1 MSSPLDREL
10 GPDEPSPFAPKRVR
24 DAAERR
30 IKGSGTSEDPEQDK
44 LPEFA
49 RPDEGFVIE
58 DYHVPRSLEPTLMP
72 EILPVPG
79 SASTFGVVSLLTLA
93 VAAVVA
99 FFVVIKFSA
108 NREVAAS
115 NEGAPSFGTRF
126 TGQSSDAGQQTR
138 KEFEQSKPPFP
149 RLTLIQGALRTAGV
163 AFPLNASL
171 SGSATGAT
179 IIIDGLARGST
190 LNVGRASGVG
200 GWRLSAAD
208 LDNALVQPPPGFVGP
223 MDLVLELRL
232 ADDIIADRKD
242 LHLEWIGALPFQGP
256 RWVLRQLDREEIS
269 ALLKRGENFIADGD
283 LASARLVLQRAAEAG
298 DPRAALRLAG
308 TYDPIVL
315 EQLSVPGYS
324 VDANIAMARTWY
336 ERAKELGSADAL
348 RRLESLASRNR

>member
-10 GPDEPSPFAPKRVR
+10 EPDEPSPFAPKWVR
-24 DAAERR
+24 DAARRR

-58 DYHVPRSLEPTLMP
+58 QYRVPRSLEPTLMP
-72 EILPVPG
+72 EVLPVPG
-79 SASTFGVVSLLTLA
+79 SASTFGVALAVA

-115 NEGAPSFGTRF
+115 NEGAPSFWTRF
-126 TGQSSDAGQQTR
+126 TGQSSDAVQQTS
-138 KEFEQSKPPFP
+138 KAFEQSRLPFP
-149 RLTLIQGALRTAGV
+149 KLTLTQGALRTAGV

-179 IIIDGLARGST
+179 IVIDGLARGST
-190 LNVGRASGVG
+190 LNVGRASGAG

-232 ADDIIADRKD
+232 ADDSIADRKG

-269 ALLKRGENFIADGD
+269 ALLKRGENFVADGD

-336 ERAKELGSADAL
+336 ERAKEFGSAEAM
-348 RRLESLASRNR
+348 RRLEMLASRAR